1 MTQFNRFYVAILF
14 ACFFISY
21 TPITQADMQQQ
32 SYDYSVIDNS
42 SYGTKIANK
51 ALIALA
57 NITTSPLELPK
68 NIINTV
74 NQSNFFYGVFGGF
87 LKGLVNMLG
96 RTGCGIADLLTFPL
110 PTKPVAYP
118 LYIWDDFD
126 VDTTYGDVYRLN
138 KSQKIEQPIIEA
150 PITRVSPAP
159 IVIPAKIPVVDRS
172 AQYNQQANKS
182 LDTLFK
188 NEMQK

>member
-1 MTQFNRFYVAILF
+1 MPPVNRFYVALLF

-21 TPITQADMQQQ
+21 TPITQAEMQQQ
-32 SYDYSVIDNS
+32 NYDNALPDNA
-42 SYGTKIANK
+42 SYGTKIGNK
-51 ALIALA
+51 ALIAFA

-68 NIINTV
+68 NIINTM

-87 LKGLVNMLG
+87 LKGLVNTLG

-110 PTKPVAYP
+110 PTKPVAHP

-138 KSQKIEQPIIEA
+138 KSQKIEQPPTEK
-150 PITRVSPAP
+150 PVTQ
-159 IVIPAKIPVVDRS
+159 VIPTPAVVGPKTVVVDRS
-172 AQYNQQANKS
+172 AQYNQQTNKS
-182 LDTLFK
+182 LDTVFK

>member
-1 MTQFNRFYVAILF
+1 MTPVNRFYVTLLF
-14 ACFFISY
+14 ACLFISY
-21 TPITQADMQQQ
+21 TPITHSEMQQQ
-32 SYDYSVIDNS
+32 NYDNALPDNA
-42 SYGTKIANK
+42 SYGTKIGNK
-51 ALIALA
+51 ALIAFA

-68 NIINTV
+68 NIINTM

-87 LKGLVNMLG
+87 LKGLVNTLG

-110 PTKPVAYP
+110 PTKPVAHP

-138 KSQKIEQPIIEA
+138 KSQKIEQPPTEK
-150 PITRVSPAP
+150 PVTQ
-159 IVIPAKIPVVDRS
+159 VIPTPAVVGPKTVVVDRS
-172 AQYNQQANKS
+172 AQYNQQTNKS
-182 LDTLFK
+182 LDTVFK